1 MLFLYSQHFFFSIHI
16 LVYYIFG
23 NIIISKIS
31 IISYRAIYNEK
42 QEKSRKNIEI
52 TKERNKDINTHF
64 KVHFLKKPYK
74 ITYPNIAT

>member
-1 MLFLYSQHFFFSIHI
+1 M
-16 LVYYIFG
+16 
-23 NIIISKIS
+23 KIS